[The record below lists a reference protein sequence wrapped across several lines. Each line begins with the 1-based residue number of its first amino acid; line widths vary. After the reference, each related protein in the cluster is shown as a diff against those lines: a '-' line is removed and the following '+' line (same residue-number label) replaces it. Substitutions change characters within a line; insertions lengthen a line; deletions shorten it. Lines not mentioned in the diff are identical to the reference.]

1 MDDNRLTKREY
12 DDVFTALMHR
22 GMRSPTTS
30 KVLKLLDPEGRLK
43 SKRPPHRKDDNA
55 DAEIHRLL
63 SPFQQGGKSKSER
76 AEQTP

>member
-43 SKRPPHRKDDNA
+43 SKRSWRAPRGPYQPA
-55 DAEIHRLL
+55 L
-63 SPFQQGGKSKSER
+63 SGR
-76 AEQTP
+76 